1 MTAQSNPRKLYRNG
15 NSTVVSI
22 PDRILAEMD
31 IEAGDR
37 IVITADGSSAE
48 FEPVTW
54 EVSN

>member
-22 PDRILAEMD
+22 PDDILREMD

-37 IVITADGSSAE
+37 IVITAESDSAE